1 MFVAGG
7 VVTVIMRASIEI
19 RSRYGARQGA
29 ARIGWRKCAASG
41 RRRES
46 GARQGINANLSGSG
60 RESRYAG

>member
-19 RSRYGARQGA
+19 RSRYGASKGA
-29 ARIGWRKCAASG
+29 APG

-46 GARQGINANLSGSG
+46 AARQGINANLSGSG
-60 RESRYAG
+60 YEGRHAG